1 MRRSSLLS
9 LIALAILCG
18 VSMGQMSTLPAAQAI
33 ADLPGPPKN
42 PPIFSQMTVIWQGG
56 LQYQNTIDMKGPVAS
71 IEREESQSTD
81 QNPSPYHTKS
91 TCKFDD
97 DGHLIKCINED
108 SLGVSTTTYV
118 RANGKVQSQN
128 VSHHRTGGSV
138 NAPAMFKIGRV
149 SLSFRSSRTPASL
162 NFATPTTADVS
173 RP

>member
-71 IEREESQSTD
+71 IRRLETSIQVAA
-81 QNPSPYHTKS
+81 
-91 TCKFDD
+91 
-97 DGHLIKCINED
+97 D
-108 SLGVSTTTYV
+108 SLADQIPPSE
-118 RANGKVQSQN
+118 
-128 VSHHRTGGSV
+128 SH
-138 NAPAMFKIGRV
+138 PA
-149 SLSFRSSRTPASL
+149 
-162 NFATPTTADVS
+162 
-173 RP
+173 